1 MYGSVP
7 FTEKRPRRP
16 ETGVKDDFE
25 EMDHE
30 FPFGTFSPEKEDNLI
45 RCSVVAGDYPWNDPN
60 SRVPFTFNP
69 DFPELFVKGNL
80 NQNLPIQEIAV
91 ESFQSRLQQIKNIQS
106 TTKTRSP

>member
-1 MYGSVP
+1 MISKIQDWKISFRNLVYHLYESVP

-45 RCSVVAGDYPWNDPN
+45 RCSVVAGNYPWNDPN
-60 SRVPFTFNP
+60 SRVPFTFYP

-91 ESFQSRLQQIKNIQS
+91 ESF
-106 TTKTRSP
+106 

>member
-1 MYGSVP
+1 MYESVL

-45 RCSVVAGDYPWNDPN
+45 RCSVVAGKYPWNDPN
-60 SRVPFTFNP
+60 SRVPFTFYP

-80 NQNLPIQEIAV
+80 NQNLPIQQIAV
-91 ESFQSRLQQIKNIQS
+91 ESF
-106 TTKTRSP
+106 

>member
-1 MYGSVP
+1 MYESVP

-69 DFPELFVKGNL
+69 DFPELPRNKISSLLVYVLHF
-80 NQNLPIQEIAV
+80 
-91 ESFQSRLQQIKNIQS
+91 
-106 TTKTRSP
+106 